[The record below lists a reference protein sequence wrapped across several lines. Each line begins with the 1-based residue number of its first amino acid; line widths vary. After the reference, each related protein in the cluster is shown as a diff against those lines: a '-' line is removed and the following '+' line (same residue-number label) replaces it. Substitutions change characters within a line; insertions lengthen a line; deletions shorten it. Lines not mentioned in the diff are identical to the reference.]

1 MELFLPG
8 VHISR
13 LKLRSRCVPVAAPLE
28 QKHSLLS
35 QSVPRHR
42 ADSQPS
48 GSPQSPSWP
57 CGPTQSDIS
66 FVSSFVFIL
75 YPVQASCLPP
85 YFAGLPKE
93 IFPHHQVFNSLLASP
108 KLSFKII
115 SNCIYLFLLDLWLI
129 YSTGLISVIHQH
141 EWTIGVHMSPPS
153 WSSLPP
159 PTLPN
164 SSRLLQSPS
173 WSSLVTQQIP
183 LGCLFTHVSVYVS
196 MLLSPFI
203 APSPSY
209 LLPLSMSLFSM
220 SAFPLLP
227 CR

>member
-13 LKLRSRCVPVAAPLE
+13 LKLRSRCVPVAAPPTRNTVYSVSQPPDTELIP
-28 QKHSLLS
+28 SLL
-35 QSVPRHR
+35 
-42 ADSQPS
+42 A
-48 GSPQSPSWP
+48 PSWP

-115 SNCIYLFLLDLWLI
+115 FNCIYLFLIDLWLI
-129 YSTGLISVIHQH
+129 YSIGLISVIHQH

-159 PTLPN
+159 PTSHLPQ
-164 SSRLLQSPS
+164 LLQAVAEPQLEFPGHTANSP
-173 WSSLVTQQIP
+173 WLPI
-183 LGCLFTHVSVYVS
+183 YV
-196 MLLSPFI
+196 
-203 APSPSY
+203 
-209 LLPLSMSLFSM
+209 
-220 SAFPLLP
+220 
-227 CR
+227 C